1 MRTARLAHPLA
12 LDTCLAEFEILKHG
26 LDTESQCQWYIHA
39 GIDLVESVIVSVV
52 RSGRLG
58 IYGLDSLN
66 QGHCH

>member
-12 LDTCLAEFEILKHG
+12 LDTCLAEFKILKHG
-26 LDTESQCQWYIHA
+26 LNRESQWYILA
-39 GIDLVESVIVSVV
+39 GIDFVESVIVSVV

-58 IYGLDSLN
+58 ISGLDSLN